1 MYTPSTPLTEAVRKL
16 EKIFCKNINT
26 MQVICNQCWGA
37 GAVEPS
43 FLHVAGKKIIEC
55 WSR

>member
-26 MQVICNQCWGA
+26 MQVICNQCRGDFSM
-37 GAVEPS
+37 EP
-43 FLHVAGKKIIEC
+43 VKKL
-55 WSR
+55 